1 MAAYTDPFFD
11 DVNYKGA
18 FDEYSSD
25 NLDALWV
32 RGWTHLWER
41 AMTPYICAD
50 YNYDDVVNLID
61 ILFYIDWKYKG
72 GRMPQPLLAADVN
85 SDGSENL
92 LDILYLV
99 DYKYK
104 NGNPPNC
111 PTAP

>member
-61 ILFYIDWKYKG
+61 ILSLLHRLEIQ
-72 GRMPQPLLAADVN
+72 GRSYASAVTC
-85 SDGSENL
+85 GRR
-92 LDILYLV
+92 
-99 DYKYK
+99 
-104 NGNPPNC
+104 
-111 PTAP
+111 